1 MNAGQ
6 RTWLR
11 WSQVRNPRRINRTAP
26 MVKSPPHHPQPSPRA
41 SRPSF
46 RGRDGRRSR
55 KPGARAGRCG
65 QSNGSWA
72 STGPPSG
79 VIWRPE
85 VLQDGSSGW
94 CPIRR
99 HRIPWQRNGVTFSLN
114 TYPDIFPDLRHPL
127 QPGHSYRSAGESGR
141 LLRPSVHPS
150 GGSQAPLPNRAASTS
165 GRINGQQPNR
175 LAAPCNCRFHLGF
188 SLGAEPARSSD
199 VDDLVVGARNLSS

>member
-46 RGRDGRRSR
+46 RRRDGRRSR
-55 KPGARAGRCG
+55 KPGARACRCG

-72 STGPPSG
+72 STGPPSE

-94 CPIRR
+94 RPIRR
-99 HRIPWQRNGVTFSLN
+99 HRIPWQRNGVAFSLN
-114 TYPDIFPDLRHPL
+114 TYPDIFPDLRHPSGTFCRRPL
-127 QPGHSYRSAGESGR
+127 QEHF
-141 LLRPSVHPS
+141 LT
-150 GGSQAPLPNRAASTS
+150 ASTRRDTHLFGGLGLS
-165 GRINGQQPNR
+165 KWNFHRDGPTDCAIGGVSPIYWPLRCQLEIRGRVQFRG
-175 LAAPCNCRFHLGF
+175 RFGM
-188 SLGAEPARSSD
+188 
-199 VDDLVVGARNLSS
+199 DD

>member
-55 KPGARAGRCG
+55 KPGARACRCG

-114 TYPDIFPDLRHPL
+114 TYPDIYPEQRHSTGAQYAGSSSLINIKRDDALLHLLAGHYHGVRCLR
-127 QPGHSYRSAGESGR
+127 SGIR
-141 LLRPSVHPS
+141 
-150 GGSQAPLPNRAASTS
+150 N
-165 GRINGQQPNR
+165 
-175 LAAPCNCRFHLGF
+175 
-188 SLGAEPARSSD
+188 ARTD
-199 VDDLVVGARNLSS
+199 RQ